1 MALLE
6 KPAATVGATI
16 GLGSS
21 PAPDSLYVHASF
33 LPSEVPSPVALLQK
47 PSATMGWPFVRAFP
61 LLLNQHADFCRRCR
75 AEGFSSDASSL
86 SFSVDGFPVGASFS
100 GAAALGERLRL
111 FLPVML
117 ESLWVLYL
125 SRWSGP

>member
-1 MALLE
+1 MQTS
-6 KPAATVGATI
+6 AADA
-16 GLGSS
+16 
-21 PAPDSLYVHASF
+21 
-33 LPSEVPSPVALLQK
+33 VPKV
-47 PSATMGWPFVRAFP
+47 
-61 LLLNQHADFCRRCR
+61 FC
-75 AEGFSSDASSL
+75 SSDASSL